1 MKQKEREQ
9 PRRLKPSYALQV
21 VREPQAFKNVFAL
34 AKVILAPAVYF
45 LSLI

>member
-9 PRRLKPSYALQV
+9 PRRLKPNYAVQV
-21 VREPQAFKNVFAL
+21 VRESQAFKNVFAS
-34 AKVILAPAVYF
+34 AEVILAPAVHF